1 MVNNFYVYIHR
12 DKLTNA
18 VFYVGK
24 GKGGRAFDTKSRSS
38 FWKKYVKK
46 HEYIVEFVEQDIQE
60 WYAFELERNLIAYYG
75 RRDDG
80 TGSLLNLT
88 DGGEGHSN
96 PTTETRVKL
105 RESKLGDKNPSFGK
119 TTSDKQKEAARAAC
133 LNREVSQLTRQKLSA
148 SRKGRKASESQL
160 EKMRLA
166 RLGKTLSEETILK
179 IKNSLQA
186 SQDGRA
192 VVCVETGEVYRTMSE
207 AARSLRNLY
216 PRAAMANISRAAHG
230 GTKKAYG
237 FTWRFLDENIDLKCQ
252 G

>member
-1 MVNNFYVYIHR
+1 MYIHR
-12 DKLTNA
+12 NKVTNV

-24 GKGGRAFDTKSRSS
+24 GKEGRAFDKKSRSS
-38 FWKKYVKK
+38 FWKRYVKK
-46 HEYIVEFVEQDIQE
+46 HQYVVELVEQDIQE
-60 WYAFELERNLIAYYG
+60 WYAFELECDLISYYG
-75 RRDDG
+75 RRDNG

-96 PTTETRVKL
+96 PTTETRAKL

-119 TTSDKQKEAARAAC
+119 TTSDRQKEAARAAC
-133 LNREVSQLTRQKLSA
+133 LNREISQLTRQKLSI

-166 RLGKTLSEETILK
+166 RLGKVMTEETILK
-179 IKNSLQA
+179 IKKSLQD
-186 SQDGRA
+186 SQDGIA

-207 AARSLRNLY
+207 AARALHHLY

-237 FTWRFLDENIDLKCQ
+237 FTWRFLDAMKGLNEQ
-252 G
+252 